1 MFNREILQYK
11 NDLLIVKRKIREAH
25 LKPDPD
31 IEFLKQWARADIVLR
46 KEGILYLCETIQDAE
61 IIE

>member
-31 IEFLKQWARADIVLR
+31 IEFLKQWAGADIVLR
-46 KEGILYLCETIQDAE
+46 KQGILYLCETIQDAE